1 MGKWERLQ
9 GLSESCTLIPT
20 GLAEWFPIWG
30 SLGKPSKD
38 FWQRGLVGG
47 GETPCYLQPLE
58 IPDGHCTLTE
68 GQATT
73 GSKRHHPSL
82 LWLGLDQPTVLL
94 QTLRWESHSIMDAL
108 D

>member
-47 GETPCYLQPLE
+47 GRLHAIY
-58 IPDGHCTLTE
+58 
-68 GQATT
+68 
-73 GSKRHHPSL
+73 SL
-82 LWLGLDQPTVLL
+82 LKSLMVTAP
-94 QTLRWESHSIMDAL
+94 
-108 D
+108 